1 MHLLKQ
7 QESVDIWFM
16 RLVSEPVQSSYES
29 KKQDN
34 KTKKFKWS
42 LEPTVSNNQL
52 MVHQHVVLYS
62 IMKL

>member
-1 MHLLKQ
+1 
-7 QESVDIWFM
+7 M

-34 KTKKFKWS
+34 KTKTFKWS
-42 LEPTVSNNQL
+42 LEPTVYINHL

-62 IMKL
+62 IMKIVFIVS